1 MLFNLLLLSAVIQ
14 SFTMTELRTLRQ
26 AKESFEL
33 SQQLAAVRQQ
43 CPQVDF
49 AALDGVQ
56 LPDEALLPSLLQQK
70 LAVPPAEFALLL
82 QQDAL
87 LQSLSSS
94 ENALPACDETSQ
106 LQMLLDELQTQLTAL
121 DMAQPMLGWQQKL
134 QPQSQTPRKQLT
146 EALLAKS
153 HAVVIAAVVPRAE
166 LTAVQ
171 QADYL
176 HIDYHSDFVFR
187 LEQGWRAVAPRY
199 LGMHINLSQQHAQHQ
214 PQRWV
219 LLLDHKFHLLKA
231 WPWSEVQ
238 AELSALGVA
247 DWSFNRQGDL
257 QRREAD
263 GAG

>member
-1 MLFNLLLLSAVIQ
+1 MLLSGLLLSAVIQ
-14 SFTMTELRTLRQ
+14 SFTVTELRTLRQ

-43 CPQVDF
+43 CPQLNL

-56 LPDEALLPSLLQQK
+56 LPDDALLPLLLQQK
-70 LAVPPAEFALLL
+70 LAVRPAEFALLL

-87 LQSLSSS
+87 LQSLSSPETTS
-94 ENALPACDETSQ
+94 PACDETTQ
-106 LQMLLDELQTQLTAL
+106 LQMLLDELQSQLTAL
-121 DMAQPMLGWQQKL
+121 DMAQPVLGWQQKL
-134 QPQSQTPRKQLT
+134 QPVSQAPSVQLT
-146 EALLAKS
+146 AALLAKS
-153 HAVVIAAVVPRAE
+153 HAVVIATVVPRAE

-171 QADYL
+171 QADHL

-199 LGMHINLSQQHAQHQ
+199 LGMHINLTEKNYQHQ

-219 LLLDHKFHLLKA
+219 LLLDRKFHLIKA
-231 WPWSEVQ
+231 LPWSEVQ
-238 AELSALGVA
+238 SELSPLGAA

-257 QRREAD
+257 QRR
-263 GAG
+263 

>member
-1 MLFNLLLLSAVIQ
+1 MLFNWLLLSAVIQ
-14 SFTMTELRTLRQ
+14 SFTVTELRTLRQ

-33 SQQLAAVRQQ
+33 SQQLSAVRQQ
-43 CPQVDF
+43 CPQLDL

-56 LPDEALLPSLLQQK
+56 LPDDALLPLLLQQK
-70 LAVPPAEFALLL
+70 LAVPPAEFAFLL
-82 QQDAL
+82 QQDAM

-94 ENALPACDETSQ
+94 ETTTPACEETAQ
-106 LQMLLDELQTQLTAL
+106 LQMLLDELQSQLTAL
-121 DMAQPMLGWQQKL
+121 ELAEPVLGWQQKL
-134 QPQSQTPRKQLT
+134 HPLPQAPSVSLSA
-146 EALLAKS
+146 ALLAKS
-153 HAVVIAAVVPRAE
+153 HAIVIAVVMPRAE

-199 LGMHINLSQQHAQHQ
+199 LGMHINLTEKNHQHQ

-219 LLLDHKFHLLKA
+219 LLLDRKFHLIKA
-231 WPWSEVQ
+231 LPWSAVQ
-238 AELSALGVA
+238 SELSSLGAA

-257 QRREAD
+257 QRR
-263 GAG
+263 